1 MLVTVVAAPVPAQL
15 LRRLPAAQ
23 LVAEEYLTGLP
34 ASAEAHSS
42 SLVTI
47 MYSTGFGARDVIG
60 FALGQGWPYLRA
72 QGVFAVGE
80 ETEPNLLPEAEGD
93 ATPGGST
100 PPGAGLPKRWPS
112 LSAGPIQHP
121 LPDLSEEEAAK
132 IARRLA
138 EERARLDEQSARGS
152 PDESARASPPPS
164 PTPHAFLPAQRSGKV
179 MTTRLS
185 AEPPWTRPAAEPS
198 WHVLRTLVRLRRE
211 EEGGALGLM
220 SLAGRELAGSAA
232 EAEAKA
238 DESGTGLAPADPK
251 PADAEPGD
259 AAPLAGVAAPPADAA
274 PSAEAG
280 DAPAAASAD
289 PAIASVQETFAIVG
303 AAGDEA
309 AAYFYG
315 WLFAGHPELRAL
327 FPVAMNEQRDRLFR
341 ALGRILRSLSTPEEL
356 AAYLTQLGRDHR
368 KYSVEAEMYDA
379 VGDALMATLRA
390 YAGSAFTSAAQEAW
404 AEAYK
409 AASSLMI
416 ESANKDSLGAPP
428 FWTAEVVGNEQRRP
442 GIAIL
447 TVASYLPLP
456 YEPGQHL
463 TMQTP
468 RWPKVWR
475 PYSIACRPREDGLM
489 TFHVKAIPGGWVSN
503 ALVYHTEPGTELIL
517 GPALGTMTLRQAGG
531 RDLLCVAGGTGLSP
545 IKAIIEQAIK
555 ESTEC
560 PRQIHLFYGA
570 RTRED
575 LYDLPELWHLADA
588 YQGLQLTPVASDDPA
603 FDGMQGNVGRVAA
616 RYMPHRECEAYVA
629 GPPAMVRETLG
640 VLAKSGL
647 PRERMHYDD
656 ALLADDEQPGAD
668 AHGEAGEQPE

>member
-1 MLVTVVAAPVPAQL
+1 M
-15 LRRLPAAQ
+15 
-23 LVAEEYLTGLP
+23 G
-34 ASAEAHSS
+34 
-42 SLVTI
+42 
-47 MYSTGFGARDVIG
+47 G
-60 FALGQGWPYLRA
+60 
-72 QGVFAVGE
+72 
-80 ETEPNLLPEAEGD
+80 ETEPNLRPDADGD
-93 ATPGGST
+93 AVPGGST
-100 PPGAGLPKRWPS
+100 PSGIGVPKRQPK

-121 LPDLSEEEAAK
+121 LPELSEQEAAK
-132 IARRLA
+132 IARKLA
-138 EERARLDEQSARGS
+138 DERARLDEQSARGMLDKPS
-152 PDESARASPPPS
+152 RAGQPPS
-164 PTPHAFLPAQRSGKV
+164 PVPHAFLPAQRRGKLV
-179 MTTRLS
+179 AASRLS
-185 AEPPWTRPAAEPS
+185 AEPPWKSPSAEPS
-198 WHVLRTLVRLRRE
+198 WHVLGTMVGLRPDKK
-211 EEGGALGLM
+211 GGALGLK
-220 SLAGRELAGSAA
+220 SLADRQPGGSAA
-232 EAEAKA
+232 ETEVKANEPGTDPVAVGTEPADVEPADAVPLADVVASPAEA
-238 DESGTGLAPADPK
+238 APA
-251 PADAEPGD
+251 AEPGD
-259 AAPLAGVAAPPADAA
+259 A
-274 PSAEAG
+274 
-280 DAPAAASAD
+280 PAASTD
-289 PAIASVQETFAIVG
+289 PTIAAVQDTFAIVR

-327 FPVAMNEQRDRLFR
+327 FPLAMNEQRDRLFR
-341 ALGRILRSLSTPEEL
+341 ALGRIVRSLSTPEEL

-368 KYSVEAEMYDA
+368 KYSVEPEMYDA

-390 YAGSAFTSAAQEAW
+390 YAGPTFTSAAQEAW
-404 AEAYK
+404 AQAYK

-463 TMQTP
+463 TVQTP

-489 TFHVKAIPGGWVSN
+489 TFHVKAVLGGWVSN
-503 ALVYHTEPGTELIL
+503 ALVHHTEPGAELIL

-545 IKAIIEQAIK
+545 IKAIIEQAIR

-588 YQGLQLTPVASDDPA
+588 YQGLQLTPVASHDPA

-629 GPPAMVRETLG
+629 GPPAMVSETLR

-647 PRERMHYDD
+647 PRERTHYDD
-656 ALLADDEQPGAD
+656 ALLADDEPPGTGP
-668 AHGEAGEQPE
+668 HGEAGEHPE

>member
-1 MLVTVVAAPVPAQL
+1 
-15 LRRLPAAQ
+15 
-23 LVAEEYLTGLP
+23 
-34 ASAEAHSS
+34 
-42 SLVTI
+42 
-47 MYSTGFGARDVIG
+47 
-60 FALGQGWPYLRA
+60 
-72 QGVFAVGE
+72 VGE
-80 ETEPNLLPEAEGD
+80 ETEPNLRPDADGD
-93 ATPGGST
+93 AVPGGST
-100 PPGAGLPKRWPS
+100 PPGTVLPKRQPK

-121 LPDLSEEEAAK
+121 LPELSEQEAAK
-132 IARRLA
+132 IARKLA
-138 EERARLDEQSARGS
+138 DERARLDEQSARGV
-152 PDESARASPPPS
+152 PDKPSRAGQPPS
-164 PTPHAFLPAQRSGKV
+164 PASHAFLPAQRRAKV
-179 MTTRLS
+179 VAASRLS
-185 AEPPWTRPAAEPS
+185 AEPPWKNPSAEPS
-198 WHVLRTLVRLRRE
+198 WHVLGTMVGLRPDKK
-211 EEGGALGLM
+211 GGALGLK
-220 SLAGRELAGSAA
+220 SLADRQPGGSAA
-232 EAEAKA
+232 ETEVKTN
-238 DESGTGLAPADPK
+238 ESGTDPVAVGTEPADVEPADAVPLADVVASPAEAAPA
-251 PADAEPGD
+251 AEPGD
-259 AAPLAGVAAPPADAA
+259 A
-274 PSAEAG
+274 
-280 DAPAAASAD
+280 PAASTD
-289 PAIASVQETFAIVG
+289 PTIAAVQDTFAIVG

-327 FPVAMNEQRDRLFR
+327 FPLAMNEQRDRLFR
-341 ALGRILRSLSTPEEL
+341 ALGRIVRSLSTPEEL
-356 AAYLTQLGRDHR
+356 AAYLTQLGGDHR
-368 KYSVEAEMYDA
+368 KYSVEPEMYDA

-390 YAGSAFTSAAQEAW
+390 YAGPTFTSAAEQAW
-404 AEAYK
+404 AQAYK

-463 TMQTP
+463 TVQTP

-475 PYSIACRPREDGLM
+475 PYSVACRPREDGLL
-489 TFHVKAIPGGWVSN
+489 TFHVKAVPGGWVSN

-545 IKAIIEQAIK
+545 IKAIIEQAIR

-629 GPPAMVRETLG
+629 GPPAMVRETLQ

-647 PRERMHYDD
+647 TRERMHYDD
-656 ALLADDEQPGAD
+656 ALLADDEPPGTGPHD
-668 AHGEAGEQPE
+668 EAGEQSE

>member
-1 MLVTVVAAPVPAQL
+1 
-15 LRRLPAAQ
+15 
-23 LVAEEYLTGLP
+23 
-34 ASAEAHSS
+34 
-42 SLVTI
+42 
-47 MYSTGFGARDVIG
+47 
-60 FALGQGWPYLRA
+60 
-72 QGVFAVGE
+72 VGE
-80 ETEPNLLPEAEGD
+80 ETEPNLRPDADGD
-93 ATPGGST
+93 AVPGGST
-100 PPGAGLPKRWPS
+100 PPGTVLPKRQPK

-121 LPDLSEEEAAK
+121 LPELSEQEAAK
-132 IARRLA
+132 IARKLA
-138 EERARLDEQSARGS
+138 DERARLDEQSARGV
-152 PDESARASPPPS
+152 PDKPSRAGQPPS
-164 PTPHAFLPAQRSGKV
+164 PASHAFLPAQRRAKV
-179 MTTRLS
+179 VAASRLS
-185 AEPPWTRPAAEPS
+185 AEPPWKNPSAEPS
-198 WHVLRTLVRLRRE
+198 WHVLGTMVGLRPDKK
-211 EEGGALGLM
+211 GGALGLK
-220 SLAGRELAGSAA
+220 SLADRQPGGSAA
-232 EAEAKA
+232 ETEVKTN
-238 DESGTGLAPADPK
+238 ESGTDPVAVGTEPADVEPADAVPLADVVASPAEAAPA
-251 PADAEPGD
+251 AEPGD
-259 AAPLAGVAAPPADAA
+259 A
-274 PSAEAG
+274 
-280 DAPAAASAD
+280 PAASTD
-289 PAIASVQETFAIVG
+289 PTIAAVQDTFAIVG

-315 WLFAGHPELRAL
+315 WLFAGDPELRAL
-327 FPVAMNEQRDRLFR
+327 FPLAMNEQRDRLFR
-341 ALGRILRSLSTPEEL
+341 ALGRIVRSLSTPEEL
-356 AAYLTQLGRDHR
+356 AAYLTQLGGDHR
-368 KYSVEAEMYDA
+368 KYSVEPEMYDA

-390 YAGSAFTSAAQEAW
+390 YAGPTFTSAAEQAW
-404 AEAYK
+404 AQAYK

-463 TMQTP
+463 TVQTP

-475 PYSIACRPREDGLM
+475 PYSVACRPREDGLL
-489 TFHVKAIPGGWVSN
+489 TFHVKAVPGGWVSN

-545 IKAIIEQAIK
+545 IKAIIEQAIR

-629 GPPAMVRETLG
+629 GPPAMVRETLQ

-647 PRERMHYDD
+647 TRERMHYDD
-656 ALLADDEQPGAD
+656 ALLADDEPPGTGV
-668 AHGEAGEQPE
+668 HGDAGEQPE